1 MHPHKPRLLVRADF
15 ACFAQIGV
23 YGFIWYG
30 YIVRDMYEL
39 QRVYLYT
46 RGVYMHGIYD
56 YMCVCCVC
64 KLLAASADYWDAHT
78 HLSAANHTLSPVSWM
93 FFYFMMF
100 QHIDMIC

>member
-1 MHPHKPRLLVRADF
+1 VHPHKPRLLMCADF
-15 ACFAQIGV
+15 ACFAQIRV

-56 YMCVCCVC
+56 DMCVR
-64 KLLAASADYWDAHT
+64 AAGC
-78 HLSAANHTLSPVSWM
+78 LR
-93 FFYFMMF
+93 
-100 QHIDMIC
+100 